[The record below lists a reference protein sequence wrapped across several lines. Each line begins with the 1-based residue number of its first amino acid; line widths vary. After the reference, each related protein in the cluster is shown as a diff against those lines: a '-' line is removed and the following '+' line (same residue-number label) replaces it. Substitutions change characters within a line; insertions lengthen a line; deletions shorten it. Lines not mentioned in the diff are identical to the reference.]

1 MSIGCFNDNPAVHAL
16 PELLFDY
23 SENIDLEDWNEY
35 LDKLVCRCAEE
46 TFNAKYTHFA
56 IQSLGKCYSGPSVQT
71 TYNEFGSSGNCVTVG
86 GIPKEDKFVTCS
98 GDTSSQP
105 CAGGNSTNFVYAL
118 EGICHIFY
126 YLTNYTILYLSIKL
140 LSSLITYYIQGSC
153 NLKRILYKSESNFKN
168 NFCPFSLATIFSV
181 ILKLFSLWFHFVQ
194 SNHEMEISANGH
206 PGQIVR
212 WHVVQ
217 AHGHATGHVQT
228 RHRCLVGKR
237 VKNWI

>member
-1 MSIGCFNDNPAVHAL
+1 MSVGCFNDNPAMHSL

-71 TYNEFGSSGNCVTVG
+71 TYNEYGSSGNCVTVG

-98 GDTSSQP
+98 GDHSSQP

-118 EGICHIFY
+118 EGSLSYF
-126 YLTNYTILYLSIKL
+126 LSIKHK
-140 LSSLITYYIQGSC
+140 I
-153 NLKRILYKSESNFKN
+153 ILYK
-168 NFCPFSLATIFSV
+168 
-181 ILKLFSLWFHFVQ
+181 WFHFNETFSFSWICTV
-194 SNHEMEISANGH
+194 ISK
-206 PGQIVR
+206 PFLIFF
-212 WHVVQ
+212 
-217 AHGHATGHVQT
+217 
-228 RHRCLVGKR
+228 LLSLSL
-237 VKNWI
+237 